1 MNMLSPVSNL
11 TDFMSEPLEFMRN
24 LAQKDHG
31 RPQCLYIGP
40 KRFVFTFDPESAQ
53 EILIKRADIY
63 VQNRTVFDRIQ
74 PVTGKKGLVQLS
86 GQESR
91 EGRMKSRSMFST
103 SGLES
108 VRAIIENYCEEFLG
122 RVKNQ
127 ASIDVTEEMTSLIL
141 QTALTIFLGIRSPEL
156 AQRIGEKFLRLNYL
170 CGLRMRSLAPAPLYV
185 PTFKNREIRTLQS
198 EIRALIER
206 HLRVDAAVP
215 AAYAGDEN
223 LIDHCMTFLFA
234 GHETTA
240 SSLAFTLLLLAQN
253 PRYQDSV
260 ARGDESMTLAIYK
273 ESLRLF
279 PPAYM
284 LARQANDNDELMGMR
299 VKKGDQVIV
308 GIAEMHRNS
317 LYFDNPDAF
326 IPERFL
332 EKAKHPFAFIPFG
345 AGAKSCVGERL
356 AYFEASIVL
365 KMICEKYVLTCPRE
379 DIQSEPLI
387 TLHPLSNQ
395 KIQIRLK
402 DGGFSGTP

>member
-11 TDFMSEPLEFMRN
+11 TDFMSEPLEFMKD
-24 LAQKDHG
+24 LAQKGSG
-31 RPQCLYIGP
+31 RPQYLYIGP
-40 KRFVFTFDPESAQ
+40 KRFVFTFDPDSAQ
-53 EILIKRADIY
+53 EILIKRSDIY

-74 PVTGKKGLVQLS
+74 PVTGRKGLVQLS

-91 EGRMKSRSMFST
+91 EGRMKSRSMFGT
-103 SGLES
+103 SGLER
-108 VRAIIENYCEEFLG
+108 VRAIIESYCEDFLN
-122 RVKNQ
+122 RIKNQ
-127 ASIDVTEEMTSLIL
+127 TSIDVTEEMTSLIL
-141 QTALTIFLGIRSPEL
+141 QTALTTFLGIRSPEL

-170 CGLRMRSLAPAPLYV
+170 CGLRMRSLAPAPLYI

-198 EIRALIER
+198 EIRTLIEK
-206 HLRVDAAVP
+206 HLREDAAVP

-253 PRYQDSV
+253 PQYQESV
-260 ARGDESMTLAIYK
+260 ACGEEAMTTAIYK

-284 LARQANDNDELMGMR
+284 LARQANDDDDLLGMR
-299 VKKGDQVIV
+299 IKKGDQVIV
-308 GIAEMHRNS
+308 GISELHRNP
-317 LYFDNPDAF
+317 LYFENPHAF
-326 IPERFL
+326 TPERFL
-332 EKAKHPFAFIPFG
+332 EKAKQPFAFIPFG

-365 KMICEKYVLTCPRE
+365 KMICEKYVLSCPRE
-379 DIQSEPLI
+379 GIQSEPLI
-387 TLHPLSNQ
+387 TLHPLANQ
-395 KIQIRLK
+395 KIQIRSRE
-402 DGGFSGTP
+402 GGFCGTP